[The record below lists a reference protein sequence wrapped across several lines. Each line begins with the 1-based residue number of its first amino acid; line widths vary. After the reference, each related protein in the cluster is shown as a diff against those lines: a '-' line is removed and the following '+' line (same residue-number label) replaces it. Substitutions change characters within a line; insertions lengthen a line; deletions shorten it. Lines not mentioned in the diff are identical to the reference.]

1 MYDLIQEIPVLN
13 EDEVAYVNHEL
24 DKKEFNASSIGFT
37 GGEGKQPRVDSNVR
51 SSTGVILSDNEN
63 VTQVIHNGMN
73 EALLEYRK
81 RLIDIHSVFDGYPVP
96 GGFQTTSYREEIQIL
111 EYVKNQKY
119 NYHFDAS
126 PIPASK
132 EYHRKISVI
141 LYLTNDFEGGT
152 TKFIHR
158 EYKPQVGHALIF
170 PSNWC
175 FPHTGTV
182 VTFGKKRIAVTW
194 YYVNLGFVI

>member
-1 MYDLIQEIPVLN
+1 MYDLIQEIPVLD
-13 EDEVAYVNHEL
+13 EDEVAYVNRQL
-24 DKKEFNASSIGFT
+24 DKKEFIVSSIGFT
-37 GGEGKQPRVDSNVR
+37 GGEGKQPRVDSDVR
-51 SSTGVILSDNEN
+51 SSSGVILFDNEN
-63 VTQVIHNGMN
+63 VTRVIHDGMN
-73 EALLEYRK
+73 KALLEYRK
-81 RLIDIHSVFDGYPVP
+81 RLIDVHSVFDGYPVP
-96 GGFQTTSYREEIQIL
+96 GGFQTTSNREAIQIL

-119 NYHFDAS
+119 SYHVDAS

-182 VTFGKKRIAVTW
+182 VTYGKKRIAVTW
-194 YYVNLGFVI
+194 YYVNLMGL

>member
-1 MYDLIQEIPVLN
+1 MYDLIQEIPVLD

-24 DKKEFNASSIGFT
+24 DKKEFIVSSIGFSD
-37 GGEGKQPRVDSNVR
+37 GEGKKPRVDSNVR
-51 SSTGVILSDNEN
+51 SSSGVILSDNEN

-73 EALLEYRK
+73 KALLEYRK
-81 RLIDIHSVFDGYPVP
+81 RLTDIHSVFDGYPVP
-96 GGFQTTSYREEIQIL
+96 GGFQTTSNREAIQIL

-119 NYHFDAS
+119 SYHVDAS
-126 PIPASK
+126 PVPVSN
-132 EYHRKISVI
+132 EYHRIISII

-158 EYKPQVGHALIF
+158 EYKPLVGHALIF

-182 VTFGKKRIAVTW
+182 VNGGKKRIAVTW
-194 YYVNLGFVI
+194 YYVKLMDL